1 MQISDP
7 ARNAAVN
14 AITTLLDAGAAAGY
28 IQIRTGAKPATV
40 AAADAGTLLATL
52 TLSKP
57 AFGAAATGV
66 GTAAAVG
73 SDVSV
78 DASGTAGHFRAKDSN
93 NVTVMQGNI
102 TATGG
107 GGDMTY
113 DNVNFV
119 AGGTAAL
126 TSWTLTMPVGT

>member
-1 MQISDP
+1 VQISDP

-14 AITTLLDAGAAAGY
+14 AITALLDAGAAAGY

-57 AFGAAATGV
+57 AFGTAATGV

-73 SDVSV
+73 SQR
-78 DASGTAGHFRAKDSN
+78 GRQRHGRTLPGQGLQQRHGHAGQHHRH
-93 NVTVMQGNI
+93 GR
-102 TATGG
+102 
-107 GGDMTY
+107 
-113 DNVNFV
+113 
-119 AGGTAAL
+119 
-126 TSWTLTMPVGT
+126 WR